1 MKKHNVGE
9 LNSLYEDAESADRE
23 VFAEMRSNI
32 MLLSG
37 EHYPKRGSDN
47 DIRDK
52 SSRPT
57 EAVKLRLVKNHVHK
71 VVRHYGTSILAH
83 APGVVCV
90 PQKDADL
97 QDQKDAELNQ
107 AVWNQHK
114 TDYRMKERIRQW
126 GLDFAAVGEI
136 CTFIRWN
143 PNAGRVMG
151 YHQAV
156 DEESGEPLFHEE
168 TQEPLADEGRPVFE
182 GKFEIED
189 IFAANLL
196 RDPCAK
202 SMRDSSFLGIRKT
215 VARKKL
221 EERYKGDEDKIRGLS
236 EGGKEEMIVFEPSRS
251 SYRNTKNEILV
262 KEFYFRAC
270 EEYPEGYFYIV
281 AGGTVLE
288 EGPIPFGIFPI
299 IWGGFDEFPTSAR
312 ARSIIKLIRPYIAEI
327 NRASSQLAMH
337 QITIGD
343 DKILYQKGSKLEP
356 GALLPGVRGIAF
368 QGREPTV
375 LPGRDGSQFLGYIQ
389 SQIAEMYSVAM
400 ISELTEEKLSQLDPL
415 TLLYRAASQQQ
426 RYGLYA
432 EKFEQYLIDF
442 VTTLLELSK
451 QYLPDSAL
459 IPAVGT
465 NEVINLAEFRKTTP
479 LRYQI
484 KVESRSD
491 TLDSMLGRQVTFQ
504 NVLQYVG
511 KSLDKEQLGKVLQ
524 QMPWANAKEAFADF
538 TLDEENAKNDMLAM
552 ERGQYPPIGRGDDPA
567 KMLRKLE
574 SRIRKPDFQFLHPQV
589 QQLYDKRIQDYL
601 QLQAQQQQKILAEQA
616 EYIPMDGPAVKCDMY
631 VADPANPESSGKR
644 AMFPQNALAWLTS
657 RLEAQ
662 GASLAS
668 LAPLNPPMQAALADV
683 RNGGMPGGGMPPLP
697 PGGPGGMPPMMNQA
711 G

>member
-1 MKKHNVGE
+1 MKKHSADE
-9 LNSLYEDAESADRE
+9 LNRLYEDADSADRE

-37 EHYPKRGSDN
+37 EHFPKKGGETDLV
-47 DIRDK
+47 RDK
-52 SSRPT
+52 SRPGDS
-57 EAVKLRLVKNHVHK
+57 VKLRIVKNHVHK

-90 PQKDADL
+90 PQKDTDL

-126 GLDFAAVGEI
+126 GLDFPAVGEL

-143 PNAGRVMG
+143 PNAGRVIG
-151 YHQAV
+151 YHQAIG
-156 DEESGEPLFHEE
+156 ESGNPVFDEMGEPV
-168 TQEPLADEGRPVFE
+168 ADDQRPVFE

-196 RDPCAK
+196 RDPSAK
-202 SMRDSSFLGIRKT
+202 SMRDSPFLTIRKT
-215 VARKKL
+215 VPRKKL
-221 EERYKGDEDKIRGLS
+221 MERYKGEKEKLDGLAQ
-236 EGGKEEMIVFEPSRS
+236 GGKEEFVVFEPSRS
-251 SYRNTKNEILV
+251 SYRNTKDDILV
-262 KEFYFRAC
+262 KETYFRPC

-281 AGGTVLE
+281 AGGVMLE
-288 EGPIPFGIFPI
+288 EGPIPFGIYPI
-299 IWGGFDEFPTSAR
+299 VWGGFDEFPTSAR
-312 ARSIIKLIRPYIAEI
+312 ARSIVKVIRPYIAEI

-343 DKILYQKGSKLEP
+343 DKIIYQKGSKLEP

-389 SQIAEMYSVAM
+389 SQISEMYAVAM
-400 ISELTEEKLSQLDPL
+400 ISELTEEKMSQMDPT

-451 QYLPDSAL
+451 HYLPDSAL

-465 NEVINLAEFRKTTP
+465 GELINLAEFRKTTP

-491 TLDSMLGRQVTFQ
+491 TIDSMLGRHITFQ

-511 KSLDKEQLGKVLQ
+511 KNLDQEQLGKVLQ

-552 ERGQYPPIGRGDDPA
+552 ERGQYPLPGRGDDPA
-567 KMLRKLE
+567 KMLKKLE
-574 SRIRKPDFQFLHPQV
+574 SRMRKPDFQFLHPQV
-589 QQLYDKRIQDYL
+589 QALYEKRRAEYL
-601 QLQAQQQQKILAEQA
+601 ELQAQQQQKLLAEQA

-631 VADPANPESSGKR
+631 VADPTNPDSGGKR
-644 AMFPQNALAWLTS
+644 AMFPQNALAWLKS

-668 LAPLNPPMQAALADV
+668 LAPLQPPMLADLADV
-683 RNGGMPGGGMPPLP
+683 RNGMMPGGGMPLPL
-697 PGGPGGMPPMMNQA
+697 PGGPGGVMPLSQA